1 MLWYQGLDRAPLVV
15 KKCVESWIREN
26 PGWDVVVLDA
36 ESLKRYVTPDLPP
49 DKLARLDLTKQSNLV
64 RLQLLADF
72 GGVWADA
79 TVLCLRPLDEW
90 IDECTASGFFAFA
103 FPDGH
108 SRVLS
113 TWFLV
118 SERHCPIVVKWRQRY
133 ASFFLDHDLD
143 ANTGRARDLAKRALT
158 RVLDRSRRTTRYWLS
173 PVVTRLL
180 RVYPYYVFSYLFERL
195 IATDPECRTIWDSTA
210 KATNEG
216 SRTIRRFG
224 FFSPLTDEVKKNIDR
239 AIETGHSRIVKLTW
253 KYEPSL
259 YSSSTVLHYLL
270 EARRPGG
277 AQRVR
282 GEAPSDAT
290 PSG

>member
-1 MLWYQGLDRAPLVV
+1 MLWYQGLDGAPLVV

-72 GGVWADA
+72 GGVWVDA

-133 ASFFLDHDLD
+133 ASFFLENDLD

-180 RVYPYYVFSYLFERL
+180 RIYPYFVFDGKWQATLLKLNPFTHLAITYQEILFFNGPVGHLKSLLLLGVASVALFFVGYFLFDRL
-195 IATDPECRTIWDSTA
+195 RDSFA
-210 KATNEG
+210 E
-216 SRTIRRFG
+216 
-224 FFSPLTDEVKKNIDR
+224 EV
-239 AIETGHSRIVKLTW
+239 
-253 KYEPSL
+253 
-259 YSSSTVLHYLL
+259 
-270 EARRPGG
+270 
-277 AQRVR
+277 
-282 GEAPSDAT
+282 
-290 PSG
+290 